1 MTRAKAKQPT
11 KGKQAAGKRATGTQ
25 AERVSPRGGLPRYA
39 WLLIALAIAAVV
51 VFVRLY
57 PMGQAPP
64 DNPGEPRAAIVDQ
77 LHNRQPN
84 QAFIA
89 EVTAELED
97 YGFEVD
103 LYRGDEITVDF
114 YRDLPTRGHKL
125 IIFRAHS
132 GILGG
137 GDYYVPTTVL
147 FTNEEY
153 ETGKHRRDQLA
164 DRLMM
169 GAPGPNQP
177 VMFGI
182 TPSFVTE
189 SMKGKFDDTVI
200 IMMGCGGIALPDL
213 AEAFVDKGASTY
225 LAWHLSVLLPY
236 TDEATTHLVRQLC
249 SEQATI
255 QEAVGSTMAVIGT
268 DPQYEAELQYY
279 PSETG
284 DKTLEAL
291 LQIASPDLS
300 G

>member
-1 MTRAKAKQPT
+1 MTRAKARKPT
-11 KGKQAAGKRATGTQ
+11 KGKQARGKQTRGKRLF
-25 AERVSPRGGLPRYA
+25 GGLPWFA
-39 WLLIALAIAAVV
+39 WLLIALAIAGVV

-57 PMGQAPP
+57 PPGQTPG
-64 DNPGEPRAAIVDQ
+64 DNTGKPRAAIVDQ
-77 LHNRQPN
+77 LSILEVNE
-84 QAFIA
+84 AFIA
-89 EVTAELED
+89 KVTSELED

-103 LYRGDEITVDF
+103 LYQGDEITVDF
-114 YRDLPTRGHKL
+114 YRELATRGHKL

-153 ETGKHRRDQLA
+153 STGKHRRDQLA
-164 DRLMM
+164 DRLLM

-182 TPSFVTE
+182 TPSFVSE
-189 SMKGKFDDTVI
+189 SMKGRFDDTVI

-213 AEAFVDKGASTY
+213 AEAFVDKGASAY
-225 LAWHLSVLLPY
+225 LAWHLSVLLHY
-236 TDEATTHLVRQLC
+236 TDEATTYLLRQLC

-255 QEAVGSTMAVIGT
+255 QEVVDSTMAAIGP
-268 DPQYEAELQYY
+268 DPQYEAELECY

-284 DKTLEAL
+284 DKTIEEL
-291 LQIASPDLS
+291 LQIARPDLS
-300 G
+300 GEAM